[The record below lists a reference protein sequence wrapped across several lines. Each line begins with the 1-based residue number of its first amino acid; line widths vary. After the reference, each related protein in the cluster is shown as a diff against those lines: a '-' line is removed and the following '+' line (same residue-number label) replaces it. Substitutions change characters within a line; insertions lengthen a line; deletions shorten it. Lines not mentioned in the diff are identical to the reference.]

1 MSNKYINKC
10 VGIACLTLVLSG
22 CGVPALVEKTANSSV
37 PESFVGSQDTM
48 NTAQMK
54 WKEFF
59 TDPYLVSLID
69 TALNNNQEV
78 NIMLQ
83 EIEISRNEVSAKT
96 GEYLPSVSLGAG
108 LGVDKVGRYTRNGAV
123 EHNLEVDEGEE
134 FPEPLGD
141 YMVGAFANW
150 EVDIWRKLRASKKSA
165 LTRYLASVEG
175 RNFMVTNLIA
185 EIANSYY
192 ELLALDTQL
201 DIVNQ
206 NIQIQSNAL
215 EIVKYQKQAA
225 KVTELA
231 VKRFEAEVFN
241 TRSLQF
247 DIKQRI
253 VETENKINFLVGRFP
268 QSVLRSTADFNE
280 LVPATIQAGVPAQLL
295 QNRPDVRQA
304 ELELEA
310 AKLDIQVARANFY
323 PSLGITGGIGL
334 NAISPKHLISFP
346 ESMIFGLAGDLM
358 APLVNKK
365 AIKAEYQNAN
375 AKQIQAIYE
384 YERTILN
391 AYIEVANQLS
401 NISNLQQSYD
411 LKEQQV
417 SALTESISISN
428 NLFSSARADYMEVLL
443 TQRDA
448 LESRFEL
455 VETKVR
461 QMNAVVHVYQAL
473 GGGWN

>member
-22 CGVPALVEKTANSSV
+22 CGVPALVEKAANSSV
-37 PESFVGSQDTM
+37 PESFVGSQDTT

-54 WKEFF
+54 WREFF

-96 GEYLPSVSLGAG
+96 GEYLPSVNLGAS

-150 EVDIWRKLRASKKSA
+150 EVDIWRKLRTSKKSA

-192 ELLALDTQL
+192 ELLALDSQL

-375 AKQIQAIYE
+375 AKQIQAVYE
-384 YERTILN
+384 YERTLLN

-428 NLFSSARADYMEVLL
+428 NLFRSARADYMEVLL

>member
-37 PESFVGSQDTM
+37 PESFVGSQDTT
-48 NTAQMK
+48 NTAQVK

-150 EVDIWRKLRASKKSA
+150 EVDIWRKLRTSKKSA

-310 AKLDIQVARANFY
+310 AKLDVQVARANFY

-375 AKQIQAIYE
+375 AKQIQVVYE
-384 YERTILN
+384 YERTLLN

>member
-37 PESFVGSQDTM
+37 PESFVGSQDTT

-150 EVDIWRKLRASKKSA
+150 EVDIWRKLRTSKKSA

-428 NLFSSARADYMEVLL
+428 NLFRSARADYMEVLL

>member
-37 PESFVGSQDTM
+37 PESFVGSQDTT

-83 EIEISRNEVSAKT
+83 KIEISRNEVSAKT

-150 EVDIWRKLRASKKSA
+150 EVDIWRKLRTSKKSA

-428 NLFSSARADYMEVLL
+428 NLFRSARADYMEVLL

>member
-37 PESFVGSQDTM
+37 PESFVGSQDTT

-150 EVDIWRKLRASKKSA
+150 EVDIWRKLRTSKKSA

-253 VETENKINFLVGRFP
+253 VETENKINFLIGRFP

-417 SALTESISISN
+417 NALTESISISN
-428 NLFSSARADYMEVLL
+428 NLFRSARADYMEVLL

>member
-37 PESFVGSQDTM
+37 PESFVGSQDTT

-54 WKEFF
+54 WREFF

-150 EVDIWRKLRASKKSA
+150 EVDIWRKLRTSKKSA

-428 NLFSSARADYMEVLL
+428 NLFRSARADYMEVLL

>member
-37 PESFVGSQDTM
+37 PESFVGSQDTT

-150 EVDIWRKLRASKKSA
+150 EVDIWRKLRTSKKSA

-384 YERTILN
+384 YQRTILN

-428 NLFSSARADYMEVLL
+428 NLFRSARADYMEVLL

-461 QMNAVVHVYQAL
+461 QMNTVVHVYQAL

>member
-1 MSNKYINKC
+1 M
-10 VGIACLTLVLSG
+10 
-22 CGVPALVEKTANSSV
+22 
-37 PESFVGSQDTM
+37 
-48 NTAQMK
+48 
-54 WKEFF
+54 
-59 TDPYLVSLID
+59 
-69 TALNNNQEV
+69 
-78 NIMLQ
+78 
-83 EIEISRNEVSAKT
+83 
-96 GEYLPSVSLGAG
+96 
-108 LGVDKVGRYTRNGAV
+108 
-123 EHNLEVDEGEE
+123 
-134 FPEPLGD
+134 
-141 YMVGAFANW
+141 
-150 EVDIWRKLRASKKSA
+150 
-165 LTRYLASVEG
+165 
-175 RNFMVTNLIA
+175 
-185 EIANSYY
+185 
-192 ELLALDTQL
+192 
-201 DIVNQ
+201 
-206 NIQIQSNAL
+206 
-215 EIVKYQKQAA
+215 
-225 KVTELA
+225 
-231 VKRFEAEVFN
+231 
-241 TRSLQF
+241 
-247 DIKQRI
+247 
-253 VETENKINFLVGRFP
+253 
-268 QSVLRSTADFNE
+268 RSTADFNE

-384 YERTILN
+384 YERPIQN

-417 SALTESISISN
+417 NALTESISISN
-428 NLFSSARADYMEVLL
+428 NLFRSARADYMEVLL

>member
-37 PESFVGSQDTM
+37 PESFVGSQDTT

-96 GEYLPSVSLGAG
+96 GEYLPFLSLGAG

-150 EVDIWRKLRASKKSA
+150 EVDIWRKLRTSKKSA

-280 LVPATIQAGVPAQLL
+280 LVPATIQAGVTAQLL

-417 SALTESISISN
+417 NALTESISISN
-428 NLFSSARADYMEVLL
+428 NLFRSARADYMEVLL

>member
-37 PESFVGSQDTM
+37 PESFVGSQDTT

-150 EVDIWRKLRASKKSA
+150 EVDIWRKLRTSKKSA

-310 AKLDIQVARANFY
+310 AKLDVQVARANFY

-384 YERTILN
+384 YQRTILN

-428 NLFSSARADYMEVLL
+428 NLFRSARADYMEVLL

-461 QMNAVVHVYQAL
+461 QMNTVVHVYQAL

>member
-22 CGVPALVEKTANSSV
+22 CGVPALVEKAANSSV
-37 PESFVGSQDTM
+37 PESFVGSQDTT

-54 WKEFF
+54 WREFF

-78 NIMLQ
+78 NIMLL

-96 GEYLPSVSLGAG
+96 GEYLPSVNLGAS

-150 EVDIWRKLRASKKSA
+150 EVDIWRKLRTSKKSA

-375 AKQIQAIYE
+375 AKQIQAVYE
-384 YERTILN
+384 YERTLLN

-417 SALTESISISN
+417 NALTESISISN
-428 NLFSSARADYMEVLL
+428 NLFRSARADYMEVLL